1 MLAIGL
7 DIGTTSVC
15 GILYDIESGK
25 QIKAITEANDTFIKA
40 DKPWKKLQDPVALIN
55 KLCDIEERL
64 ESIANSKIACIGI
77 TGQMHGIV
85 YLNDKGEPISPL
97 AIWQDGRGD
106 QIYSD
111 NKSYAE
117 YLSELTG
124 YQLATGYGAVTYFYD
139 TVNNL
144 VPLEAV
150 TFCTIHDLAA
160 MTLSNS
166 KKPLL
171 HTSDAA
177 SLGLFD
183 LNKCAFDTD
192 AIVKAG
198 LNPALFP
205 AVTDGFKCIGK
216 TDSGIPVS
224 IAIGDNQASFIG
236 SVADMQNSIL
246 INVGTGSQIS
256 AVVNSVPKD
265 TKLDCRPLMQ
275 NDYIMAG
282 SSLCGGRAY
291 AILEKFF
298 REVASVVTGQEIKS
312 AYPAIDKLMEN
323 YSQTTEPLYVD
334 TTFCGTRTDPSKR
347 ATISG
352 ISIDN
357 FTVGDMCNGFMN
369 GIANELYEMYNSI
382 KPLLAN
388 EPTVMVGSGN
398 GIRFNK
404 QLCNK
409 FKEMFGLDL
418 MIPAHKE
425 EAAFG
430 AMLYCLVASEVF
442 DSISS
447 AQKLIKYV

>member
-15 GILYDIESGK
+15 GILYDIDSGT
-25 QIKAITEANDTFIKA
+25 QIKAITEANDTFIKT
-40 DKPWKKLQDPVALIN
+40 DETWKKLQDPVTLIK
-55 KLCDIEERL
+55 KLCDIETRL
-64 ESIANSKIACIGI
+64 ENEANGNVAGIGI

-85 YLNDKGEPISPL
+85 YLNIKGEPISPL

-106 QIYSD
+106 QIYRD

-124 YQLATGYGAVTYFYD
+124 YPLATGYGAVTYYYD

-144 VPLEAV
+144 VPSEAV

-166 KKPLL
+166 TSPLL

-183 LNKCAFDTD
+183 LNKRAFDTE
-192 AIVKAG
+192 AIKKAG
-198 LNPALFP
+198 LNPDMFP
-205 AVTDGFKCIGK
+205 KVTDGFKCIGK
-216 TDSGIPVS
+216 TSSGIPVS

-236 SVADMQNSIL
+236 SVADMQDSIL

-256 AVVNSVPKD
+256 AVVNAVPTD

-298 REVASVVTGQEIKS
+298 REVASIVTGQEISS
-312 AYPAIDKLMEN
+312 AYPAIDKLMES
-323 YSQTTEPLYVD
+323 YTETAEPLCVD
-334 TTFCGTRTDPSKR
+334 TTFCGTRNDPNKR
-347 ATISG
+347 ASITG
-352 ISIDN
+352 VSIDN
-357 FTVGDMCNGFMN
+357 FTVGDMCNGFMK
-369 GIANELYEMYNSI
+369 GIANELYEMYTSI

-388 EPTVMVGSGN
+388 EPTIMVGSGN

-404 QLCNK
+404 QLCQK
-409 FKEMFGLDL
+409 FQDMFGLKL

-442 DSISS
+442 DSIAS
-447 AQKLIKYV
+447 AQKLIKYI

>member
-15 GILYDIESGK
+15 GILYDIENGK
-25 QIKAITEANDTFIKA
+25 QIKAITEANDTFIKS
-40 DKPWKKLQDPVALIN
+40 DETFKKLQDPVALVN
-55 KLCDIEERL
+55 KLCGIEARL
-64 ESIANSKIACIGI
+64 EKEADGKVACIGI

-106 QIYSD
+106 QIYRD

-139 TVNNL
+139 TINNL
-144 VPLEAV
+144 VPHEAV

-160 MTLSNS
+160 ITLSNS
-166 KKPLL
+166 EKPLL

-183 LNKCAFDTD
+183 LRKSAFDTD
-192 AIVKAG
+192 AILKAG
-198 LNPALFP
+198 LNPKLFP
-205 AVTDGFKCIGK
+205 NVTDGFKCIGK
-216 TDSGIPVS
+216 TASGIPVS

-236 SVADMQNSIL
+236 SVADMQNAIL

-256 AVVNSVPKD
+256 AVVNAVPD
-265 TKLDCRPLMQ
+265 NTKLDCRPLMQ

-298 REVASVVTGQEIKS
+298 REVASIVTGQEIES

-323 YSQTTEPLYVD
+323 YAETSEPLMVD
-334 TTFCGTRTDPSKR
+334 TTFCGTRNDPTRR

-357 FTVGDMCNGFMN
+357 FTVGDMCNGFMK

-388 EPTVMVGSGN
+388 EPTIMIGSGN

-404 QLCNK
+404 QLCLK
-409 FKEMFGLDL
+409 FQEMFGLNL
-418 MIPAHKE
+418 VIPAHKE

-447 AQKLIKYV
+447 AQKLIKYI

>member
-15 GILYDIESGK
+15 GILYDIGSGK

-40 DKPWKKLQDPVALIN
+40 EEAWKKLQDPVALIN
-55 KLCDIEERL
+55 KLCDIEARL
-64 ESIANSKIACIGI
+64 ESIADSKIACIGI

-106 QIYSD
+106 QIYCD

-139 TVNNL
+139 TVNDL
-144 VPLEAV
+144 VPHEAV

-166 KKPLL
+166 TEPLL

-183 LNKCAFDTD
+183 LEKCTFDTD
-192 AIVKAG
+192 AIIKAG
-198 LNPALFP
+198 LNPSFFP
-205 AVTDGFKCIGK
+205 KSTDGFKCIGK
-216 TDSGIPVS
+216 TKSGIPVS

-298 REVASVVTGQEIKS
+298 REVASIVTGQEISS

-323 YSQTTEPLYVD
+323 YSETAEPLYVD
-334 TTFCGTRTDPSKR
+334 TTFCGTRTDPGKR

-357 FTVGDMCNGFMN
+357 FTVGDMCNGFMH

-404 QLCNK
+404 QLCQK
-409 FKEMFGLDL
+409 FQEMFGLDL

-430 AMLYCLVASEVF
+430 AMLYCLVASGVF
-442 DSISS
+442 GSIGE
-447 AQKLIKYV
+447 AQKLIKYI